1 MEKKRR
7 LRKVGVVMSKKSSAK
22 VESPFDVALKE
33 AGKSP
38 NTIQLYA
45 RIVANFLTWVKE
57 NGGDPE
63 RLTRAD
69 VQQWVNHLVREKNKA
84 STIENK
90 FNSIIA
96 YAAHLNRHD
105 IVEGIRRPEVRK
117 VRHLSPKSLERT
129 ELNRLLRE
137 VERDGK
143 PRNIAITYMLTYC
156 GLRVSE
162 LVSLDRDD
170 VKMSDRKGTVTIREG
185 KGSVAR
191 QVPIPPEARH
201 HLRKYLATR
210 EDEDPALFLSNYRR
224 RISVRSVQTMLSK
237 YGVHPHQLRHTF
249 GRTLTAKGIDIAII
263 AELMGHSDIN
273 VTRRYAKP
281 SQEELEK
288 AMEMAFMD

>member
-1 MEKKRR
+1 MNE
-7 LRKVGVVMSKKSSAK
+7 KSSAK
-22 VESPFDVALKE
+22 VKSPFEMALKE

-38 NTIQLYA
+38 KTIQLYE
-45 RIVANFLTWVKE
+45 RIVANFLKWVKE

-69 VQQWVNHLVREKNKA
+69 VQQWVKHLEAEKNA
-84 STIENK
+84 ATTIENK
-90 FNSIIA
+90 FNAISA
-96 YAAHLNRHD
+96 YAAHLNRPD

-117 VRHLSPKSLERT
+117 IRHQAPKSLDRT

-143 PRNIAITYMLTYC
+143 PRNIAITYLLAYC

-162 LVSLDRDD
+162 LVALDRDD
-170 VKMSDRKGTVTIREG
+170 VEMSDRKGTVTIRQG

-191 QVPIPPEARH
+191 NVPIPPEARH

-210 EDEDPALFLSNYRR
+210 EDTDPALFLSNYRR
-224 RISVRSVQTMLSK
+224 RISVRSVQTMLAK
-237 YGVHPHQLRHTF
+237 YNVHPHQLRHTF
-249 GRTLTAKGIDIAII
+249 GRTLTAKGIDIATV
-263 AELMGHSDIN
+263 AELMGHADIN

-281 SQEELEK
+281 SQEELEQ

>member
-1 MEKKRR
+1 
-7 LRKVGVVMSKKSSAK
+7 MSKKSSAK
-22 VESPFDVALKE
+22 IESPFKRYLE
-33 AGKSP
+33 GAGKSK
-38 NTIQLYA
+38 NTIQLYD
-45 RIVANFLTWVKE
+45 RIVANFLSWAKE

-69 VQQWVNHLVREKNKA
+69 VQQWVNHLIREKNQA
-84 STIENK
+84 TTIENK
-90 FNSIIA
+90 FTAICS
-96 YAAHLNRHD
+96 YAAYLKRLD
-105 IVEGIRRPEVRK
+105 IVEEIRRPEARK
-117 VRHLSPKSLERT
+117 IKHQAPKSLSRT

-143 PRNIAITYMLTYC
+143 PRNIAITYLLIYC

-162 LVSLDRDD
+162 LVALDKDD
-170 VKMSDRKGTVTIREG
+170 VLIGDRSGSVRIREG

-224 RISVRSVQTMLSK
+224 RISVRSVQTMLAK
-237 YGVHPHQLRHTF
+237 YNVHPHQLRHTF
-249 GRTLTAKGIDIAII
+249 GRTLTSKGIDIAIV

-281 SQEELEK
+281 TTEELER
-288 AMEMAFMD
+288 AMGEAFS